1 MVAMFLEMIA
11 LCHFYYAMLYSIS
24 MKGIILAGGSGTRL
38 YPITK
43 AVSKQILPLY
53 DKPMIYYPLSC
64 LMLAGIRE
72 VLIIST
78 PRDISLF
85 KELFGDGDW
94 LGMKF
99 SYAVQDKPRG
109 LADAFIVGKDFIG
122 SDDVALVLGDNI
134 FYGQSFTQTL
144 KNAKNKIE
152 SKKAEAVIFGY
163 MVKDPTAYGV
173 VEFDKTGK
181 VLGIEEKPK
190 EPKSNYAVPGLYFYN
205 NEVVKIAQDVKPS
218 ARGEIEITAVNNAYL
233 ERGSLSVE
241 LLGRGM
247 AWLDTGTYDG
257 LNEASNFIATIQKRQ
272 GMYVSCLEEIAFAN
286 GWITKEHL
294 LDLAAGYKTE
304 YGEYLKYIAQR
315 G

>member
-1 MVAMFLEMIA
+1 
-11 LCHFYYAMLYSIS
+11 

-64 LMLAGIRE
+64 LMLAGIRD

-78 PRDISLF
+78 PRDIGLF
-85 KELFGDGDW
+85 KELFSDGKW
-94 LGMKF
+94 LGMNF
-99 SYAVQDKPRG
+99 SYAVQEQPRG

-122 SDDVALVLGDNI
+122 KDDVALVLGDNI

-144 KNAKNKIE
+144 KNAVHKIE
-152 SKKAEAVIFGY
+152 TKTSDAVIFGY

-173 VEFDKTGK
+173 VEFNSEGK
-181 VLGIEEKPK
+181 VLGIEEKPAK
-190 EPKSNYAVPGLYFYN
+190 PKSNYAVPGLYFYN
-205 NEVVKIAQDVKPS
+205 NDVVKIASEIKPS

-257 LNEASNFIATIQKRQ
+257 LLEASNFIATIEKRQ
-272 GMYVSCLEEIAFAN
+272 GFYISCIEEIAFRN
-286 GWITKEHL
+286 GWISSM
-294 LDLAAGYKTE
+294 DLSKLAESYITE
-304 YGEYLKYIAQR
+304 YGEYLKYIA
-315 G
+315 GVNNVL

>member
-1 MVAMFLEMIA
+1 
-11 LCHFYYAMLYSIS
+11 

-85 KELFGDGDW
+85 KELFGSGDW
-94 LGMKF
+94 LGMNF
-99 SYAVQDKPRG
+99 NYAVQDKPRG

-122 SDDVALVLGDNI
+122 DDDVALVLGDNI
-134 FYGQSFTQTL
+134 FYGQSFTNTL
-144 KNAKNKIE
+144 KNAVQKIE
-152 SKKAEAVIFGY
+152 TKKSEAVIFGY
-163 MVKDPTAYGV
+163 MVKEPGAYGV
-173 VEFDKTGK
+173 VEFDSSGK
-181 VLGIEEKPK
+181 VLGIEEKPSK
-190 EPKSNYAVPGLYFYN
+190 PKSNYAVPGLYFYN
-205 NEVVKIAQDVKPS
+205 NRVVQIAQNVKPS
-218 ARGEIEITAVNNAYL
+218 ARGEIEITSVNNEYL
-233 ERGSLSVE
+233 KNHSLSVE

-257 LNEASNFIATIQKRQ
+257 LLEASNFIATIEKRQ
-272 GMYVSCLEEIAFAN
+272 GMYVSCIEEIAYNN
-286 GWITKEHL
+286 GWISKEKIL
-294 LDLAAGYKTE
+294 ELASSYKTD
-304 YGEYLKYIAQR
+304 YGAYLKFIAEK
-315 G
+315 

>member
-1 MVAMFLEMIA
+1 
-11 LCHFYYAMLYSIS
+11 

-85 KELFGDGDW
+85 KELFGDGEW

-205 NEVVKIAQDVKPS
+205 NEVVKIAQDIKPS

-304 YGEYLKYIAQR
+304 YGEYLRYIAHRQ
-315 G
+315 